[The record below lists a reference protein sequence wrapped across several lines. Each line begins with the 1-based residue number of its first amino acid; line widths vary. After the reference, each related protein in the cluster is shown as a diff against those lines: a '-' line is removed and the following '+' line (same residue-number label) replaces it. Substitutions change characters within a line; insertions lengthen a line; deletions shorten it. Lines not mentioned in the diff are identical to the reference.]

1 MTEKQ
6 RQLIEFTIQDLV
18 RYVVKEQNCSIQQ
31 GMSVVYNSQVLK
43 KLQDVETGLYL
54 ESPLYVYDLLKD
66 ELKFGRIIQNEI

>member
-18 RYVVKEQNCSIQQ
+18 RYVVKDQNCPIQQ
-31 GMSVVYNSQVLK
+31 GVSVVYNSQLMK

-54 ESPLYVYDLLKD
+54 GNSLYVYRLV
-66 ELKFGRIIQNEI
+66 

>member
-18 RYVVKEQNCSIQQ
+18 RYVVNDQKCSIQQ
-31 GMSVVYNSQVLK
+31 GVSIVYNSMLLK

-54 ESPLYVYDLLKD
+54 ESPLYVYDILKD
-66 ELKFGRIIQNEI
+66 ELKYGKIVQNEI